1 MSIQAANTEDIKVRL
16 LREAR
21 SIFARYGYNKTTV
34 DDIAKAAG
42 KGKSTFYYY
51 FSSKEEVFKAVIE
64 KEANLFRASLIE
76 SISIE
81 ASPIDKVKNYILTRL
96 LSFKELVNLFTAIS
110 GDGMD
115 QISFIEDVRKKYE
128 QEQVNI
134 IKMILME
141 SINNEEVNVDDID
154 LVTEAMAVILKGL
167 EYHLM
172 FNPNEVVGIESR
184 VDKVLD
190 LVFKGIMKHTNDR

>member
-1 MSIQAANTEDIKVRL
+1 MANIQNSEDIKLNL
-16 LREAR
+16 LHEAR

-51 FSSKEEVFKAVIE
+51 FSSKEEIFKAVIE
-64 KEANLFRASLIE
+64 KEANLFRAKLIE
-76 SISIE
+76 SISTN

-96 LSFKELVNLFTAIS
+96 LSFKDLVNLFRAIS
-110 GDGMD
+110 SGGMD
-115 QISFIEDVRKKYE
+115 RISFIDEIRKKYE
-128 QEQVNI
+128 QEQSNI

-141 SINNEEVNVDDID
+141 SISNEELNVDDID
-154 LVTEAMAVILKGL
+154 LVTDAMAVILKGL

-172 FNPNEVVGIESR
+172 FKPDEIVEIESK

-190 LVFKGIMKHTNDR
+190 LIFKGITKHTREK